1 MIKVS
6 FSMIEIVYTVST
18 LESLF
23 FYPKIYIAKNFKQGY
38 NNDEND

>member
-23 FYPKIYIAKNFKQGY
+23 FYPKFYIAKNFKPGY

>member
-1 MIKVS
+1 MVKVR
-6 FSMIEIVYTVST
+6 FSMIEIVYTVSN

-23 FYPKIYIAKNFKQGY
+23 FYPKIYIAKNFKPGY

>member
-1 MIKVS
+1 MIKVR
-6 FSMIEIVYTVST
+6 FSLIEIVYTVSS

-23 FYPKIYIAKNFKQGY
+23 FYPKFYIAKNFKQGY

>member
-1 MIKVS
+1 MIKVR
-6 FSMIEIVYTVST
+6 FSMIEIVYIVST

-23 FYPKIYIAKNFKQGY
+23 FYPKFYIAKKFKPGY

>member
-1 MIKVS
+1 MTIVR

-18 LESLF
+18 LENLF
-23 FYPKIYIAKNFKQGY
+23 FYPKFYIEKNFKQGY